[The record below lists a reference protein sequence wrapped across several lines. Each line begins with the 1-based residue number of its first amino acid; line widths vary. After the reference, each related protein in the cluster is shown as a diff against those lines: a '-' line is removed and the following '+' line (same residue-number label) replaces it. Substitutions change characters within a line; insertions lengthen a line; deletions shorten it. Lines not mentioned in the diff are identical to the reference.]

1 MAEPMA
7 GHADLGEIEAAGAIV
22 WRHGPDG
29 PEVLLIHRPRRDDW
43 SLAKGKRD
51 PGEQLAQTAVREVGE
66 ETGVRPRLGRR
77 LRSVR
82 YLAGGRPKH
91 VHYWAAA
98 DPAPPRGLP
107 ASPFVPNEEVDGIEW
122 LPLERAC
129 ERVSYRDDV
138 IVLEDFAQ
146 WPHRTVPFIVLRHAP
161 AGRKQ
166 DWDGDDLLRPLD
178 AQGQADAL
186 ALVPLLACFEPVRV
200 VSSPALRCTATVAP
214 YAGHIGAPV
223 ELDPSFGVPDR
234 PGNSSSGR
242 TDVRD
247 PVPATARLLAAG
259 VPTLVCAH
267 RENIPEL
274 LRAAC
279 GYLHAKPPPDPS
291 VSKTGFWV
299 LQAAGSTLAGI
310 ERYEVSAS
318 GLSPKLPSLCVDI
331 WALTCDNAEQ
341 SKVFLHRK
349 FATVTGYHDG
359 NLRWSDQ
366 VARRHDLRAR
376 DGPGQRREWRATAK

>member
-1 MAEPMA
+1 
-7 GHADLGEIEAAGAIV
+7 
-22 WRHGPDG
+22 
-29 PEVLLIHRPRRDDW
+29 
-43 SLAKGKRD
+43 
-51 PGEQLAQTAVREVGE
+51 
-66 ETGVRPRLGRR
+66 
-77 LRSVR
+77 
-82 YLAGGRPKH
+82 
-91 VHYWAAA
+91 
-98 DPAPPRGLP
+98 
-107 ASPFVPNEEVDGIEW
+107 
-122 LPLERAC
+122 
-129 ERVSYRDDV
+129 
-138 IVLEDFAQ
+138 
-146 WPHRTVPFIVLRHAP
+146 
-161 AGRKQ
+161 
-166 DWDGDDLLRPLD
+166 
-178 AQGQADAL
+178 
-186 ALVPLLACFEPVRV
+186 
-200 VSSPALRCTATVAP
+200 
-214 YAGHIGAPV
+214 
-223 ELDPSFGVPDR
+223 
-234 PGNSSSGR
+234 
-242 TDVRD
+242 
-247 PVPATARLLAAG
+247 VPATARLLAAG

-341 SKVFLHRK
+341 GKVFLHRK